1 MTETATPQDN
11 HAEIQALKRQ
21 NDDLQRTLAE
31 MKSDMTSR
39 LIMSEL
45 KAEAVR
51 AGIIDLDGLRLVDLK
66 KAQLGDDHSV
76 QGASELIETL
86 RAKKPWLFQPASSSV
101 AMPAPPAMP
110 AVQKMATEMT
120 DSEYRAARAQ
130 ILKLYN
136 R

>member
-1 MTETATPQDN
+1 MTETAPPEGH

-21 NDDLQRTLAE
+21 NDELQRSIADL
-31 MKSDMTSR
+31 KGDFTSR

-51 AGIIDLDGLRLVDLK
+51 AGIVDLDGLRLIDLK
-66 KAQLGDDHSV
+66 KARLGDDHTV
-76 QGASELIETL
+76 EGAAALIETL
-86 RAKKPWLFQPASSSV
+86 KTNKPWLFTPASSSV
-101 AMPAPPAMP
+101 AMPAPPALP
-110 AVQKMATEMT
+110 ASQKMATEMT
-120 DSEYRAARAQ
+120 DAEYKAARAH